1 MKSNPEYQKY
11 KQLMLSDGRLVGVQT
26 FLSLSLYIAFKELKN
41 DYDSQKERFRDLI
54 RNGEIIEGFTPDEYR
69 DLSEA
74 DLEIIVSEI
83 LENRKSTKQPGESV
97 FTIFFVE
104 MEREIKELTESLA
117 QAFRPLEKNMTEVTK
132 SFQELSRRIG
142 ELFAPIAAQIVAM
155 KAQWS
160 ETVNNFLEERREY
173 LDAKEKAALIASKY
187 DWFIAY
193 DFYVSKEFFEKLVEL
208 DGNSSETKEL
218 DALFTEYY
226 GADIRNQIISDLI
239 DMDAT
244 KEYEEIL
251 NQIEYGYSHKLFF
264 LIVPTLFT
272 LIEGMI
278 ARGFQHKGR
287 MNGKQIKEY
296 INELIDGLETESL
309 QEIIDKRMLVSFEHG
324 KEIDSPI
331 SRHAILHGG
340 DIEFGTEAVALRLLL
355 ILYNLAFAIDL
366 RNAMEESI

>member
-1 MKSNPEYQKY
+1 
-11 KQLMLSDGRLVGVQT
+11 
-26 FLSLSLYIAFKELKN
+26 
-41 DYDSQKERFRDLI
+41 
-54 RNGEIIEGFTPDEYR
+54 
-69 DLSEA
+69 
-74 DLEIIVSEI
+74 
-83 LENRKSTKQPGESV
+83 
-97 FTIFFVE
+97 

-173 LDAKEKAALIASKY
+173 LNAKEKAALIASKY

-278 ARGFQHKGR
+278 ARGFQHKGH

-366 RNAMEESI
+366 RNAMEESK